1 MNFEVKPTDVLNQGA
16 FINIESQQSSYNFYD
31 YESIYCTHKED
42 KRLKEEI
49 IEIID
54 SAETVLKICSF
65 IITDDE
71 IFEVLIDKA
80 TSTDVVIFIL
90 TQLDAK
96 KMTSR
101 SNHLDFI
108 TEEEIAEKPEE
119 KHLSNIKKLYDVG
132 VHIRASVSAHAK
144 FIISD
149 RDKGFITSANLTTP
163 SLNENMESGV
173 YLDENSSQELDI
185 LFDIIYQKGTNYTKF
200 LDSSSS
206 NKMFVI
212 SSDIDDAF
220 KNLPVPEDSNLRY
233 TFIDEHTNLLEQIIK
248 CINEAN
254 LFIYLSTYSIVGLQN
269 IEKFMEAI
277 KTAIQREV
285 VIKIFC
291 RGMNYR
297 NDHVVASQALVEL
310 GCDIFANY
318 DNHSK
323 GIVTEN
329 EAMIFTAN
337 IDGNHGLTNGF
348 EVGYILNDEQYEDFF
363 NFHKELIYNS
373 THKFAIHPKRIDLFK
388 TFCNYERFKK
398 LKPPTIPQQI
408 IISANKKINIEIED
422 FKNLPI
428 FYNVSEILTHVTVG
442 QSTYEATFL
451 GNIFSII
458 KKLPFQYNREKYL
471 LKYDSLILEIK

>member
-1 MNFEVKPTDVLNQGA
+1 MNLDVKDTDILNQGA
-16 FINIESQQSSYNFYD
+16 FFSTESQQSIYNFYD

-42 KRLKEEI
+42 KRLKNEI
-49 IEIID
+49 IKIID

-71 IFEVLIDKA
+71 VFDLLIDKA
-80 TSTDVVIFIL
+80 TSTDVIIFIL
-90 TQLDAK
+90 TQFDAK
-96 KMTSR
+96 KMMNISD
-101 SNHLDFI
+101 NLDFI
-108 TEEEIAEKPEE
+108 TEEEIAEKPEV

-132 VHIRASVSAHAK
+132 VHIRASETAHAK
-144 FIISD
+144 FVISD
-149 RDKGFITSANLTTP
+149 RNKGFITSANLTTP

-173 YLDENSSQELDI
+173 YMDEGSSQELDV

-212 SSDIDDAF
+212 SSDVDDTF
-220 KNLPVPEDSNLRY
+220 DNLPEPVNSNLRY
-233 TFIDEHTNLLEQIIK
+233 TFTEGHTNLLEQIIK

-254 LFIYLSTYSIVGLQN
+254 EFIYLSTYSIISLQN
-269 IEKFMEAI
+269 IKQFVEAI
-277 KTAIQREV
+277 KKAKQRDV
-285 VIKIFC
+285 LVNIFC

-297 NDHVVASQALVEL
+297 NDHIVASQVLAEL

-323 GIVTEN
+323 GIVTEK

-348 EVGYILNDEQYEDFF
+348 EVGYILDDEQYEDFL
-363 NFHKELIYNS
+363 NFHIELINNS
-373 THKFAIHPKRIDLFK
+373 NHRFAIRKKRIDLFK
-388 TFCNYERFKK
+388 TYYDYESFKK
-398 LKPPTIPQQI
+398 LKPPTIPQNI
-408 IISANKKINIEIED
+408 IISANKEMNIEIDD

-428 FYNVSEILTHVTVG
+428 FFNVSERFTHVTVG
-442 QSTYEATFL
+442 HFTYEATFS

-458 KKLPFQYNREKYL
+458 NKLPFQFNREKYL
-471 LKYDSLILEIK
+471 LKFYRLILEIK

>member
-1 MNFEVKPTDVLNQGA
+1 MSFEVKHTDFLNQGA
-16 FINIESQQSSYNFYD
+16 FISIESQQSTYNFYD

-42 KRLKEEI
+42 KRLKNEI
-49 IEIID
+49 IEIIE

-90 TQLDAK
+90 TQFDAK

-101 SNHLDFI
+101 SDNLDFI
-108 TEEEIAEKPEE
+108 TEEEIAEKPEV

-132 VHIRASVSAHAK
+132 VHIRASESAHAK

-173 YLDENSSQELDI
+173 YMDEESSQELDM
-185 LFDIIYQKGTNYTKF
+185 LFDIIYQRGTNYTKF

-212 SSDIDDAF
+212 SSDVDDTF
-220 KNLPVPEDSNLRY
+220 DNLPDPEDSNLRY
-233 TFIDEHTNLLEQIIK
+233 TFTENHTNLLEQIIK
-248 CINEAN
+248 CIDEAN
-254 LFIYLSTYSIVGLQN
+254 DFIYLSTYSIVGLQN
-269 IEKFMEAI
+269 IEEFVEAI
-277 KTAIQREV
+277 KKANQRDV
-285 VIKIFC
+285 LVNIFC

-297 NDHVVASQALVEL
+297 NDHIVASQFLAEL

-329 EAMIFTAN
+329 VAMIFTAN

-348 EVGYILNDEQYEDFF
+348 EVGYILGDEQYEDFL

-373 THKFAIHPKRIDLFK
+373 NHRFKIRQKRIDLFK
-388 TFCNYERFKK
+388 TFYNYEIFKK
-398 LKPPTIPQQI
+398 LKPPTIPQEI
-408 IISANKKINIEIED
+408 IITANKEMNIDIED
-422 FKNLPI
+422 FKKLPI
-428 FYNVSEILTHVTVG
+428 FYNVSEKFTHITVG
-442 QSTYEATFL
+442 HFTYEATFS

-458 KKLPFQYNREKYL
+458 NKLPFQYNKEKYL
-471 LKYDSLILEIK
+471 LKFYSLILEIN